1 MKSLLFLVAFLASTS
16 VFSGSR
22 YDTYDP
28 IINQKQEQKILEL
41 QRQLNQAELERQL
54 EAIDRERAAREA
66 ADEAKREAEERAR
79 EAADEAKREAE
90 ERAREAAEQAEQAAA
105 ELRNAMIRSSVRTRN
120 GFYLGG
126 LLLLMATFVIYTTKN
141 VKGGEFMDEDQKYG
155 VVTMIFAFL
164 SILLVLM
171 ISEGWNPQM
180 DYLEN
185 MLNSLHIELIELQ
198 NKDYRPGEFFSSPYY
213 HLIYWPSKY
222 VVLTLLTVGA
232 YGLTTYLGITGA
244 LRPWRNLLTK

>member
-1 MKSLLFLVAFLASTS
+1 MKSLLFLVAFIASTS
-16 VFSGSR
+16 VFSASR
-22 YDTYDP
+22 YDSY
-28 IINQKQEQKILEL
+28 NSLNNHEQQQKLLDL
-41 QRQLNQAELERQL
+41 QRQLDQAEFQRQL

-79 EAADEAKREAE
+79 EAA
-90 ERAREAAEQAEQAAA
+90 EQAEQAAA
-105 ELRNAMIRSSVRTRN
+105 DLRNAMIRSSVRTRN

-126 LLLLMATFVIYTTKN
+126 LLFLMASFVIYTTKK
-141 VKGGEFMDEDQKYG
+141 VKGGGLMDDDQKYG
-155 VVTMIFAFL
+155 VVAMISAFL
-164 SILLVLM
+164 LILLVLM

-185 MLNSLHIELIELQ
+185 LLNSLHIELIELQ
-198 NKDYRPGEFFSSPYY
+198 NEHYRPGEFFSSPYY

-222 VVLTLLTVGA
+222 VVLALLTVGA

>member
-1 MKSLLFLVAFLASTS
+1 MKLLLFLVAFIASTS

-28 IINQKQEQKILEL
+28 LINQEQEQELMEL
-41 QRQLNQAELERQL
+41 QRQLDQVELERQL
-54 EAIDRERAAREA
+54 EAIDREHA
-66 ADEAKREAEERAR
+66 AR

-105 ELRNAMIRSSVRTRN
+105 DLQNAMIRSSIRTRN

-126 LLLLMATFVIYTTKN
+126 LLLLMATFVIYTTKK
-141 VKGGEFMDEDQKYG
+141 VKGGEIMDEDQKYG
-155 VVTMIFAFL
+155 VVTMIIAFL
-164 SILLVLM
+164 LILLVLM

-222 VVLTLLTVGA
+222 VILALLSVGA

-244 LRPWRNLLTK
+244 LRPWQNLRTK

>member
-1 MKSLLFLVAFLASTS
+1 MMKSLLFLVAFLASTS

-54 EAIDRERAAREA
+54 EAIDRERA
-66 ADEAKREAEERAR
+66 AR